1 MAPVHE
7 DPKAFAAEFKSDAGS
22 VAPLANYVPG
32 SPEEKKLLRK
42 LGKLLLL
49 RLFSVASECRRAL
62 SNTVHLLRSSHWSV
76 YSSMCRN

>member
-49 RLFSVASECRRAL
+49 LRLVDRPSLTLFDLR
-62 SNTVHLLRSSHWSV
+62 RSSHWSV
-76 YSSMCRN
+76 RIGACYE